1 MHKKTTDFRDGTR
14 RPGPLLHTFLPSD
27 PEVSNMLAKTA
38 LAVFIATSFAA
49 NGFAQEAVAPAAKA
63 EAPAAAPSVAAVTG
77 QVSFK
82 GEAPAPAPV
91 DFSSDPVCEGSH
103 ADGLSRST
111 VVVNG
116 RGGLMNVFVSL
127 TGVPDKRYK
136 APEQPVTLDQ
146 TGCTYV
152 PHVFG
157 MVKKQDIEILNSDDT
172 LHNIHAMPKKNKE
185 FNLAMPMKDMKV
197 TKTFKKDEDA
207 ILIKCDVHP
216 WMTTWCFSME
226 HPYFGVSD
234 ADGKVTVNTADLPDG
249 DYGVT
254 LWHESLGTAE
264 ATVTVAGGAGTF
276 QATFE

>member
-1 MHKKTTDFRDGTR
+1 
-14 RPGPLLHTFLPSD
+14 
-27 PEVSNMLAKTA
+27 MLAKTA
-38 LAVFIATSFAA
+38 LVVFIATSFAA
-49 NGFAQEAVAPAAKA
+49 NGLAQEAVVPVEKTV
-63 EAPAAAPSVAAVTG
+63 APAAAPTVAAVTG

-91 DFSSDPVCEGSH
+91 ELSSDPVCEGSH
-103 ADGLSRST
+103 ADGLTRST
-111 VVVNG
+111 VSVND
-116 RGGLMNVFVSL
+116 RGGLKDVFVSL
-127 TGVPDKRYK
+127 TGVPDERYK
-136 APEQPVTLDQ
+136 APKEPVILDQ

-157 MVKKQDIEILNSDDT
+157 IVKKQDIEIINSDDT

-197 TKTFKKDEDA
+197 KKTFKKDEEA

-234 ADGKVTVNTADLPDG
+234 ADGNVTINTGDLPDG

-254 LWHESLGTAE
+254 LWHETLGTAE
-264 ATVTVAGGAGTF
+264 AMVTVAGGAGTF
-276 QATFE
+276 KATFE